1 MSWTSFFHLTRIS
14 KDTIINAALACFG
27 KFGYEKAS
35 INDIAV
41 AAGISKASVF
51 QYFGSK
57 KQLYSYL
64 LDYSGKIIM
73 GALHHDNFDEKT
85 DLFDRVL
92 LSSFIETKTLEKNP
106 HISQFITSAWAETAE
121 EVSDILSDFK
131 TETSKFKN
139 NLILR
144 KDDILK
150 FKDPNDTETVYN
162 ILMFMAE
169 GYAAYCRNNKDV
181 VYSSLTDDF
190 QKMVEAMRRNFYK
203 EEYLL

>member
-1 MSWTSFFHLTRIS
+1 MDKFLALTEEKRL
-14 KDTIINAALACFG
+14 TILNAAFQCFG

-41 AAGISKASVF
+41 AAHISKASVF

>member
-1 MSWTSFFHLTRIS
+1 M
-14 KDTIINAALACFG
+14 
-27 KFGYEKAS
+27 
-35 INDIAV
+35 

>member
-1 MSWTSFFHLTRIS
+1 MDKFFSLN
-14 KDTIINAALACFG
+14 KDKQDTIINAALACFG

>member
-1 MSWTSFFHLTRIS
+1 
-14 KDTIINAALACFG
+14 
-27 KFGYEKAS
+27 
-35 INDIAV
+35 
-41 AAGISKASVF
+41 
-51 QYFGSK
+51 
-57 KQLYSYL
+57 
-64 LDYSGKIIM
+64 
-73 GALHHDNFDEKT
+73 
-85 DLFDRVL
+85 
-92 LSSFIETKTLEKNP
+92 
-106 HISQFITSAWAETAE
+106 ISQFITSAWAETAE